1 MESGACLRLLISLVL
16 ALCMAEEASCWSS
29 AEKPGTI
36 YDALKMNGLPIG
48 LLPKNV
54 KNYTIDEEWSFEV
67 HLDEPCYAKF
77 ENQVCYDTNIKG
89 TISYGQI
96 GNLSGIV
103 AQDLFLWFPVKGIHV
118 DVPSS
123 GLIYFDVG
131 VVYKQ
136 FSLSLF
142 ENPPDCKP
150 KADRRAEA
158 ELMEGKMISDMLSKT
173 LSGKLRFESDN
184 PPTKA
189 IQ

>member
-1 MESGACLRLLISLVL
+1 
-16 ALCMAEEASCWSS
+16 MAEEASCWSS

-123 GLIYFDVG
+123 GLIYFDICFPRLYQENSGLRVTILQQ
-131 VVYKQ
+131 KP
-136 FSLSLF
+136 FSS
-142 ENPPDCKP
+142 PRKIPDVQII
-150 KADRRAEA
+150 
-158 ELMEGKMISDMLSKT
+158 LW
-173 LSGKLRFESDN
+173 
-184 PPTKA
+184 
-189 IQ
+189 